1 LACPSRFAWLLAKE
15 FRELVA
21 SRAFWLLLLMIGP
34 LLGHG
39 FITAVNLYAEASG
52 IGGGPAALSQ
62 GLSPLD
68 GMLVP
73 TFGAYD
79 LAVTLLFPFVAI
91 RLISQEKASG
101 AWKLMLQSPAGLGAM
116 LFAKGLTLLAGW
128 FLAWTPGLL
137 ALLLW
142 KQYGGALYAPEVLN
156 LLLGHL
162 LRVVLSAGVAVA
174 AAAIATGAASAAIA
188 TLGFTVGTWALEFIA
203 VGRGGLLQKLASYTP
218 TSALRVFEQGQ
229 FRWSTVAVTLTLGIA
244 GFALAGIWLTEGLTL
259 RSRVVRSAVMA
270 LVLGLALWGG
280 SRLRATWD
288 VSENRRNSF
297 PVADET
303 ALRHVRQPLRVTVFL
318 SPEDPRLMDL
328 DRNILSKLAR
338 ILPAVEIAYAA
349 HSRAGLFEGP
359 GDHYGEVWYELA
371 GHKVMTRSTTEP
383 IVLDTLYQLAQVQP
397 PVHRET
403 EFPGHPLAVEPKGA
417 AWLFYAL
424 WPLVVAAAGWV
435 HFRVKVARPPGL
447 AMELIL

>member
-1 LACPSRFAWLLAKE
+1 M
-15 FRELVA
+15 A

-34 LLGHG
+34 LVGHG
-39 FITAVNLYAEASG
+39 FITAVNMYAEASG

-91 RLISQEKASG
+91 RLISAEKDSG
-101 AWKLMLQSPAGLGAM
+101 AWKLMLQSPASAGEM
-116 LFAKGLTLLAGW
+116 LFAKGLALLAGW

-142 KQYGGALYAPEVLN
+142 KAYGGALYAPEVLN

-162 LRVVLSAGVAVA
+162 LRVIVSAGVAVA
-174 AAAIATGAASAAIA
+174 AAAIATSAASAAIA
-188 TLGFTVGTWALEFIA
+188 TLGFTVGTWALEFVA

-218 TSALRVFEQGQ
+218 TSALRAFEQGQ
-229 FRWSTVAVTLTLGIA
+229 FRLSTLAVTLALGIA
-244 GFALAGIWLTEGLTL
+244 GFALAGIWLTEGRTV
-259 RSRVVRSAVMA
+259 RSRLVRSAVMTLA
-270 LVLGLALWGG
+270 AGLALWGG
-280 SRLRATWD
+280 SLLRTTWD

-297 PVADET
+297 PVADEA
-303 ALRHVRQPLRVTVFL
+303 ALRKIGQPLRVTVFL

-328 DRNILSKLAR
+328 DRNILTKLAR
-338 ILPAVEIAYAA
+338 ILPSVQIDYAA
-349 HSRAGLFEGP
+349 HSRAGLFESP

-371 GHKVMTRSTTEP
+371 GHKAMTRSTTEA

-397 PVHRET
+397 PVRQET
-403 EFPGHPLAVEPKGA
+403 EFPGHPLGVEPKGA

-424 WPLVVAAAGWV
+424 WPLAVVAAGWV
-435 HFRVKVARPPGL
+435 HFRVWS
-447 AMELIL
+447 